1 MRWTALIPVVPLAF
15 ACGAAWGQAQEFR
28 LGDEGWAQVEAPEP
42 GSDAAVIAEARRHV
56 AEGRPDK
63 AKRMLN
69 RWIEEHERTD
79 NPYLPEAYLVR
90 GDAWVADDNEYEAL
104 YDYETVINDFPASPA
119 FPEAIEREYEIGRAY
134 VNGLRRKIW
143 KWSLLRLDSAVGL
156 GEELLIRVQERMPG
170 SRLAERAALTLAENY
185 YRRRQMR
192 LASEMYGI
200 YLANFPQ
207 TERREEAQRRQIYAN
222 VARFKGP
229 RYDASPLIES
239 EALIRRFQAE
249 HPAEA
254 EATGINQGLL
264 VRIDESAAQ
273 QVLETAR
280 WYLQVADEPSALFT
294 MRRLLRKHPES
305 AAAQEAYRIMVD
317 RGWAEPPPEEPDP
330 DVEAGAAFGVGAD
343 AEAPEEARP

>member
-1 MRWTALIPVVPLAF
+1 
-15 ACGAAWGQAQEFR
+15 
-28 LGDEGWAQVEAPEP
+28 
-42 GSDAAVIAEARRHV
+42 
-56 AEGRPDK
+56 
-63 AKRMLN
+63 
-69 RWIEEHERTD
+69 
-79 NPYLPEAYLVR
+79 
-90 GDAWVADDNEYEAL
+90 
-104 YDYETVINDFPASPA
+104 
-119 FPEAIEREYEIGRAY
+119 
-134 VNGLRRKIW
+134 RRKIW

-207 TERREEAQRRQIYAN
+207 TERREEAPRRQIYAN

-294 MRRLLRKHPES
+294 MRRLLRKH
-305 AAAQEAYRIMVD
+305 
-317 RGWAEPPPEEPDP
+317 
-330 DVEAGAAFGVGAD
+330 
-343 AEAPEEARP
+343 